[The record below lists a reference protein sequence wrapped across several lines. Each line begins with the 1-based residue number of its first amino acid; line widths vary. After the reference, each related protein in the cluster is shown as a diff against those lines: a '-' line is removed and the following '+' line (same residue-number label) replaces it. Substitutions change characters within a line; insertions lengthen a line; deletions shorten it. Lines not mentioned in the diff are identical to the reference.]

1 MDLFLTILFLF
12 AVGSTFGWTIELI
25 YRRFFSAKKWL
36 NPGFLVGP
44 YLPLYGFGLCL
55 LYLLASI
62 DLSFIPARIP
72 REVLTILI
80 MGLAMTLIE
89 YLAGLIFIVGMK
101 IELWDYSDRWGNIQG
116 IICPQFSVYW
126 TILGAA
132 YRFLFHPF
140 FHGTVIWLFDHF
152 TFIFVVGMFYGILLV
167 DVVWSFRLMARIRT
181 FAKERHI
188 VVRLEEFKKSIA
200 EHAEKNR
207 FWQFIVALQERSR
220 STAESLQDYFE
231 SLRRRTGERIRKTY
245 RRASADG
252 QPDTLPATTDALTE
266 VTAEQ
271 TDIPARDTPEDTKG
285 ED

>member
-1 MDLFLTILFLF
+1 MDVFLTVLFLF
-12 AVGSTFGWTIELI
+12 AVGSTFGWVLELF
-25 YRRFFSAKKWL
+25 YRRFFTAKKWL

-55 LYLLASI
+55 LYLLASL

-72 REVLTILI
+72 REVLTVVM
-80 MGLAMTLIE
+80 MGLAMTLVE

-101 IELWDYSDRWGNIQG
+101 VELWDYSDRWGNIQG

-132 YRFLFHPF
+132 YRFLLHPF
-140 FHGTVIWLFDHF
+140 FRGSVTWLFDHF

-167 DVVWSFRLMARIRT
+167 DVVWSFRLLARIRA

-188 VVRLEEFKKSIA
+188 VVRLEEFKKDIA
-200 EHAEKNR
+200 ERAQKNR
-207 FWQFIVALQERSR
+207 FGQFLLALQEKSR

-231 SLRRRTGERIRKTY
+231 NLRRRTGEMMRKASRRKPRKT
-245 RRASADG
+245 AD
-252 QPDTLPATTDALTE
+252 TALE
-266 VTAEQ
+266 KAEERLSV
-271 TDIPARDTPEDTKG
+271 PENSNGDTPENETKG
-285 ED
+285 DT